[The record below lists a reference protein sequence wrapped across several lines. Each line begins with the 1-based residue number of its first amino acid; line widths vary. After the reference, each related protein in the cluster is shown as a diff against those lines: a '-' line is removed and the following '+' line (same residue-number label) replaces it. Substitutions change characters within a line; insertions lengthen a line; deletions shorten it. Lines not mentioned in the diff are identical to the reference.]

1 MPVFCRRIFWEGVK
15 MEIRELTADD
25 LESLLELYVQLDE
38 SNKNLDLEK
47 VRAVW
52 KNEIENNKNIK
63 YYGVIENGKV
73 IATCYT
79 VIIPNLTA
87 KSRPICFVENV
98 VTDVNHRKQGLA
110 RKVLEKAV
118 ETAKQNNC
126 YKVILQ
132 SGIARK
138 EAHRFYENFGFN
150 GDSKKAFDLRLE

>member
-1 MPVFCRRIFWEGVK
+1 M
-15 MEIRELTADD
+15 
-25 LESLLELYVQLDE
+25 
-38 SNKNLDLEK
+38 EK
-47 VRAVW
+47 VRTVW

-63 YYGVIENGKV
+63 YYGAVEDGKV
-73 IATCYT
+73 VATCYI

-118 ETAKQNNC
+118 ENAKQCNC

-138 EAHRFYENFGFN
+138 EAHRFYTNFGFN
-150 GDSKKAFDLRLE
+150 GESKKAFDLRLE